1 MISRVDDLD
10 EAWINFM
17 NDGTLDLTSN
27 NSNDNKL
34 KIKKYKDD
42 KINKNYDSDTSDK
55 NEIDNNKL
63 HKTQVPKTTDI
74 YISTKT
80 KISYLN
86 KPINLKDVFWN
97 IPVINYGELCEGV
110 VKKQMKFN
118 NTSKSDVDEINKKIK
133 EYEYIDN
140 SIIQQIDNPNGRV
153 KFKDIRKISIGI
165 CKKDMISYRTK
176 KKSAFYNC
184 FVLIL
189 RINVHKNINKG
200 NNSNKCVLFK
210 EFHVKIF
217 NTGKLEIPGIK
228 TDEELM
234 MVLNLL
240 VEILNKYND
249 IDIDYDNSKSETVLI
264 NSNFNSNFYINREKL
279 FNIMKYKY
287 KIQAVFD
294 PCSYPGI
301 QSKLFFDDNGVYS
314 ESTTEDNFKRKN
326 ISFMIFRTGSILI
339 VGKCEE
345 INLYKV
351 YDYLKELLHNEYNEI
366 KDINNYCNKKKEE
379 KTKKIKK
386 KLIYVD
392 NN

>member
-1 MISRVDDLD
+1 
-10 EAWINFM
+10 
-17 NDGTLDLTSN
+17 
-27 NSNDNKL
+27 
-34 KIKKYKDD
+34 
-42 KINKNYDSDTSDK
+42 
-55 NEIDNNKL
+55 
-63 HKTQVPKTTDI
+63 
-74 YISTKT
+74 
-80 KISYLN
+80 
-86 KPINLKDVFWN
+86 
-97 IPVINYGELCEGV
+97 
-110 VKKQMKFN
+110 
-118 NTSKSDVDEINKKIK
+118 
-133 EYEYIDN
+133 
-140 SIIQQIDNPNGRV
+140 
-153 KFKDIRKISIGI
+153 
-165 CKKDMISYRTK
+165 MISYRTK

-189 RINVHKNINKG
+189 RINVNKHDKTNKNK
-200 NNSNKCVLFK
+200 LFK
-210 EFHVKIF
+210 EFHVKVF

-240 VEILNKYND
+240 VELLNKYND
-249 IDIDYDNSKSETVLI
+249 IDINYDNSKSETVLI

-301 QSKLFFDDNGVYS
+301 QSKLFFDDSGVYS
-314 ESTTEDNFKRKN
+314 ESTTEDNLKRKN